1 MMIGNLI
8 QNQFGPARNWPFGSA
23 AAFAVMA
30 LVMVALLGVVR
41 LNARGGEPGRRRMT
55 TRRVPFAVSAVA
67 VLTYVLLHLPLLVL
81 VAFSFNRS
89 RFGVQWGG
97 FTLDWYAR
105 PRRPPRYPAGPAAEP
120 GRRHGVDP
128 AGDGHGHTRGPG
140 ALPAPATGA
149 PRCRGLL
156 YLPIVTPEIIAGMSL
171 LVLFSWLGIALGIAT
186 IVIAHIAFSIP
197 FVTVVVLA
205 RLQGNDR
212 ALEEAAM
219 SLGADELSA
228 FRRVTLPLLMPG
240 VLAGALLAFT
250 LSFDDFVTTF
260 FVSGV
265 GSTTLPLAVYSM
277 VRKSVEPTINA
288 LSALLVI
295 VTTVA
300 VYFADRLARG
310 STRA

>member
-1 MMIGNLI
+1 MS
-8 QNQFGPARNWPFGSA
+8 ARRAPLAVSA
-23 AAFAVMA
+23 AA
-30 LVMVALLGVVR
+30 LG
-41 LNARGGEPGRRRMT
+41 
-55 TRRVPFAVSAVA
+55 
-67 VLTYVLLHLPLLVL
+67 TYLFLHVPLLVL

-105 PRRPPRYPAGPAAEP
+105 LASRPDILRALRVSLVVGLLSTLLATVTGTLAALALARHLPRARRAAGAI
-120 GRRHGVDP
+120 
-128 AGDGHGHTRGPG
+128 
-140 ALPAPATGA
+140 
-149 PRCRGLL
+149 L
-156 YLPIVTPEIIAGMSL
+156 YLPIVTPEIVAGVSL
-171 LVLFSWLGIALGIAT
+171 LVLFSWLGIGLGVTT
-186 IVIAHIAFSIP
+186 IVIAHTAFSIP

-205 RLQGNDR
+205 RLQGTDR
-212 ALEEAAM
+212 TLEEAAM
-219 SLGADELSA
+219 SLGADEFA
-228 FRRVTLPLLMPG
+228 TFRRVTLPQLMPG

-277 VRKSVEPTINA
+277 VRKSVEPSINA
-288 LSALLVI
+288 LSALLVV

-300 VYFADRLARG
+300 VFLADRLARG

>member
-1 MMIGNLI
+1 M
-8 QNQFGPARNWPFGSA
+8 PF
-23 AAFAVMA
+23 
-30 LVMVALLGVVR
+30 
-41 LNARGGEPGRRRMT
+41 T
-55 TRRVPFAVSAVA
+55 VSAVA
-67 VLTYVLLHLPLLVL
+67 VLTYVLLHLPLVVL

-105 PRRPPRYPAGPAAEP
+105 LVSRPDILRALRLSLAVGTLSTLLATLMGTLAALALSRHRPRVRRAAEA
-120 GRRHGVDP
+120 V
-128 AGDGHGHTRGPG
+128 
-140 ALPAPATGA
+140 
-149 PRCRGLL
+149 L
-156 YLPIVTPEIIAGMSL
+156 YLPIVTPEVIAGVSL
-171 LVLFSWLGIALGIAT
+171 LVLFSWLGMVLGITT
-186 IVIAHIAFSIP
+186 IVIAHTAFSIP

-212 ALEEAAM
+212 TLEEAAM
-219 SLGADELSA
+219 SLGADELST

-288 LSALLVI
+288 LSALLVA
-295 VTTVA
+295 VTTIA

-310 STRA
+310 SARA